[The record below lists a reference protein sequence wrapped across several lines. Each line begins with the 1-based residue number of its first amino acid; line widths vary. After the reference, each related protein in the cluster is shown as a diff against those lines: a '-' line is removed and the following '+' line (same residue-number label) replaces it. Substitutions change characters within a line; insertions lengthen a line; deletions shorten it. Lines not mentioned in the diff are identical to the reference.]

1 MQVLQK
7 FFRVCLILFLHFEEN
22 KKPFFFQFDLDY
34 FVTKKDTKNRVSM
47 FLLGLFLITTK
58 VLASRPQDFVGYCGF
73 PGWELLSVPWFG
85 HWELQLK
92 VACFIVSSFFPW
104 VFSQFERV
112 SFLK

>member
-22 KKPFFFQFDLDY
+22 KNRSFFQFDLDY
-34 FVTKKDTKNRVSM
+34 FVTKKIQKQGLNVSAWIV
-47 FLLGLFLITTK
+47 FDNSQSAWI
-58 VLASRPQDFVGYCGF
+58 RPQDFVGYCGF

-104 VFSQFERV
+104 FFPI
-112 SFLK
+112 